1 MLDTSITFCQHQLV
15 RNQLHLK
22 WASSHTHQFM
32 ITRERI
38 QKMPSNLG
46 HVKGRRQASS
56 PYYTKAFSMATS
68 TSTKTKALWDN
79 PLQLF
84 FLKAHPFHLC
94 QNEFLLWLYKIFSY
108 YWNNYF
114 LFDLLYIRF
123 SNYFPRSPTTRF
135 ANKLQRRLILLP
147 EKLVSNI
154 SLARTSKKLNI
165 RLWLYS

>member
-22 WASSHTHQFM
+22 WTSSHTHQFM

-123 SNYFPRSPTTRF
+123 SNFERQKHIF
-135 ANKLQRRLILLP
+135 LDLQRRDLQINCNGDSFYYQKNLYP
-147 EKLVSNI
+147 I
-154 SLARTSKKLNI
+154 F
-165 RLWLYS
+165 LWLELQKN